1 MIDNPHVL
9 STFCKIFSPLP
20 LRMSHPIGDGY
31 RVMQNDSIPTVNG
44 ASSPAPAPTKA
55 AEIAVILDRSGSMEA
70 VATDAIGGFNAFL
83 DSQRREPGEA
93 RMTLI
98 LFDDRYQVPIKSQP
112 LAEVPL
118 LTRQTFVPRGSTA
131 LLDAIG
137 RTLKKMTESFAARP
151 AAERPATIIVA
162 ILTDGEENAS
172 REFSLAHI
180 SDLIAEKRAQG
191 WEFIFLA
198 ANQDAIAS
206 AARLSIPAADA
217 EVFAADRAGTQAA
230 FSRLSDRVMEKRGR

>member
-1 MIDNPHVL
+1 MKPN
-9 STFCKIFSPLP
+9 S
-20 LRMSHPIGDGY
+20 
-31 RVMQNDSIPTVNG
+31 NPTVNG
-44 ASSPAPAPTKA
+44 SGSPAPATTKT

-70 VATDAIGGFNAFL
+70 IATDAIGGFNAFV
-83 DSQRREPGEA
+83 DSQRRQPGDA

-98 LFDDRYQVPIKSQP
+98 LFDDRYEVPIKSQP
-112 LAEVPL
+112 LAQVPL

-137 RTLKKMTESFAARP
+137 RTIKKMTDSFAARP
-151 AAERPATIIVA
+151 VANRPDTIIVA

-172 REFSLAHI
+172 RTFSQAHI
-180 SDLIAEKRAQG
+180 ADLIAEKRAQG

-206 AARLSIPAADA
+206 ATRLSIPAADA
-217 EVFAADRAGTQAA
+217 EAFAADRTGTQAA
-230 FSRLSDRVMEKRGR
+230 FARLSDRVMEKRGR